1 VSLRLKT
8 ILGIATIE
16 AILLLLLIS
25 MTLDYLRETNYE
37 GLIKRASTTATLF
50 ATTSKNAVLS
60 YDLASLE
67 SFVDEVLKNPDL
79 VYARVLGPGE
89 QVFAEAG
96 EANALAAPFHSDT
109 EVDLV
114 NDSIFDTYADIGEGG
129 EIYGRVEIGLDIKSL
144 KSTIDEA
151 QNKSATIAALEMSLV
166 ALFSLILGT
175 YLTRQLKFLSAAAK
189 SISSGDLGVQ
199 IPVKGQDEIAEVAS
213 AFNAMAFNLKE
224 ASERRDEV
232 ENQLK
237 ELNRSLEER
246 VSQRTEELVL
256 KNSELEH
263 ANREI
268 KDAQAKLLQ
277 SEKMASVGVLAAG
290 VAHEINNPL
299 GFVIS
304 NLTTLENYV
313 NNYRILVAEYQ
324 QLFELKDSSARKE
337 QYQRIQQSIED
348 FDLEFM
354 NDDLTD
360 LLRDTQ
366 EGSVRV
372 KEIVKGLKAFSHI
385 DQSDEMQLADIN
397 ECITT
402 TLKVANNEFK
412 YHCQLDLQLAELPH
426 TYCLPG
432 QIKQVLLNLF
442 MNASQAIQEK
452 GVINVSSSLEGDNIE
467 ISVRDNGCGIP
478 KESISKLFDPFF
490 TTKEVGEGTGLGLAI
505 SYGIIVDEHKGDI
518 RVNSVEGE
526 GTCFTVVLPL
536 KANLSDSTPSDD

>member
-1 VSLRLKT
+1 
-8 ILGIATIE
+8 
-16 AILLLLLIS
+16 
-25 MTLDYLRETNYE
+25 
-37 GLIKRASTTATLF
+37 
-50 ATTSKNAVLS
+50 
-60 YDLASLE
+60 
-67 SFVDEVLKNPDL
+67 
-79 VYARVLGPGE
+79 
-89 QVFAEAG
+89 
-96 EANALAAPFHSDT
+96 
-109 EVDLV
+109 
-114 NDSIFDTYADIGEGG
+114 
-129 EIYGRVEIGLDIKSL
+129 
-144 KSTIDEA
+144 
-151 QNKSATIAALEMSLV
+151 
-166 ALFSLILGT
+166 
-175 YLTRQLKFLSAAAK
+175 
-189 SISSGDLGVQ
+189 
-199 IPVKGQDEIAEVAS
+199 
-213 AFNAMAFNLKE
+213 
-224 ASERRDEV
+224 
-232 ENQLK
+232 
-237 ELNRSLEER
+237 
-246 VSQRTEELVL
+246 
-256 KNSELEH
+256 
-263 ANREI
+263 
-268 KDAQAKLLQ
+268 
-277 SEKMASVGVLAAG
+277 
-290 VAHEINNPL
+290 
-299 GFVIS
+299 VIS

-518 RVNSVEGE
+518 RVTSVEGE

-536 KANLSDSTPSDD
+536 KPNLSDPTPSDD